1 MERPIDETT
10 WGRARHDFVAA
21 AQTFRFWAAQ
31 VVSLPIAG
39 GLAASMAPGS
49 WSDTETTWFAASI
62 SIASA
67 TMLASA
73 VYAGAFV
80 LAPVR
85 QRNEARDEVRQN
97 KAQLILDIRTLAG
110 LVLITGSNILPLGDG
125 VIYQLGD
132 ILIINRT
139 GRKVLLRL
147 RLSLLVTENEHEV
160 IYARASCPEQHGPYV
175 SQEGA
180 IVPHLPAEIPLEAD
194 EHTRGHAEFV
204 LDMKYMQANYSSFE
218 LPLLDGYWFEA
229 EDLLTAQV
237 TRFEIELPERKL
249 EQG

>member
-10 WGRARHDFVAA
+10 WGRARQDFVAA
-21 AQTFRFWAAQ
+21 AHTFRFWAAQ

-85 QRNEARDEVRQN
+85 QRNEARDEVRQT
-97 KAQLILDIRTLAG
+97 KAKLILDIRTLAG
-110 LVLITGSNILPLGDG
+110 VALIRGHSIPPWGE
-125 VIYQLGD
+125 VVVYQLGD

-139 GRKVLLRL
+139 GRKVVLRL
-147 RLSLLVTENEHEV
+147 RLSLPVTEEEPEV
-160 IYARASCPEQHGPYV
+160 TYAVASCQQQRLGAV
-175 SQEGA
+175 LSQEGDT
-180 IVPHLPAEIPLEAD
+180 VPHLPTEISLEAD
-194 EHTRGHAEFV
+194 EHARGHAEFV
-204 LDMKYMQANYSSFE
+204 LDMTYMRTSYSSFQPS
-218 LPLLDGYWFEA
+218 LTDDYWFEA
-229 EDLLTAQV
+229 EDLLTDQV
-237 TRFEIELPERKL
+237 TRFES
-249 EQG
+249 